1 MLAAFS
7 EWRTDM
13 KALCEKLRRNFST
26 SQQPAQKS
34 SCSQRQGRME
44 EWPTFNSI
52 SSIYWWPE
60 QRRKLREQ
68 RPKNWADNSKQ
79 KARGKLNTIWG
90 SMSDKN
96 GSALLKEIFSTTK
109 PNQPNGPLGTKPI
122 ATPLKMGFAPRE
134 EVEIEKNKLCW
145 KPMPSLLYIAKV
157 SWPDIAVAAG
167 LLYESLESHLLCER
181 RFDSWQ
187 EIAEAVIG

>member
-1 MLAAFS
+1 MTYIQFYLIDLLMARATP
-7 EWRTDM
+7 EVTWAET
-13 KALCEKLRRNFST
+13 KKLS
-26 SQQPAQKS
+26 
-34 SCSQRQGRME
+34 RQFQ
-44 EWPTFNSI
+44 T
-52 SSIYWWPE
+52 
-60 QRRKLREQ
+60 K
-68 RPKNWADNSKQ
+68 
-79 KARGKLNTIWG
+79 G
-90 SMSDKN
+90 SGEVKHN
-96 GSALLKEIFSTTK
+96 LGVYVGQERFCFAEINIFELLED
-109 PNQPNGPLGTKPI
+109 NGPLGTKPI

-145 KPMPSLLYIAKV
+145 KPMRSLLYIAKV